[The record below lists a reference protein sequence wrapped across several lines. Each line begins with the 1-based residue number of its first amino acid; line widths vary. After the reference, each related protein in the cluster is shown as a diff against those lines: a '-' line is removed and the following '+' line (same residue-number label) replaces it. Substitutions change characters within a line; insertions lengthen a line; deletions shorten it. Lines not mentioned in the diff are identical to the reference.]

1 MKYKQ
6 LLLSPLSLIP
16 VGLQPAVAADM
27 PVKVKAP
34 QATAFTPSWAGFY
47 AGLNLGVISDQS
59 RITGFVPSGLG
70 AVTNYC
76 FADGLVGNPCTPT
89 NSQTAV
95 GVLGGLQLGYNFQ
108 AGKIVYGLEGDIGLS
123 SSRKSTTGANAAG
136 GTGNWTV
143 KSGIEALSTLRGRL
157 GYVFDNNTLLYATG
171 GLAVA
176 KTAHSFQASNSAF
189 GSGPYSWADA
199 GWRAGFTVGG
209 GLEYQ
214 VSRNWSVKGEAL
226 YYDLGKKDLVSTAS
240 RGGFSYAWGATD
252 RINGVV
258 ARVGLN
264 YLFH

>member
-1 MKYKQ
+1 MNYYKAAF
-6 LLLSPLSLIP
+6 LSPL
-16 VGLQPAVAADM
+16 GLLSFGAQPATAADM
-27 PVKVKAP
+27 PVKAKAP
-34 QATAFTPSWAGFY
+34 QATEFMPTWAGFY
-47 AGLNLGVISDQS
+47 AGVNLGVISDQS

-70 AVTNYC
+70 TSTSYC
-76 FADGLVGNPCTPT
+76 FADGLLGNPCTPT

-123 SSRKSTTGANAAG
+123 SARKSTTGANAVG
-136 GTGNWTV
+136 LTGNWTV
-143 KSGIEALSTLRGRL
+143 NSGIEALSTLRGRL
-157 GYVFDNNTLLYATG
+157 GYTFDNTLLYATG

-176 KTAHSFQASNSAF
+176 KTAHSYQASQSAF

-214 VSRNWSVKGEAL
+214 VSRSWSVKGEAL
-226 YYDLGKKDLVSTAS
+226 YYDLGKKDLVSTALHA
-240 RGGFSYAWGATD
+240 GFSYAWGATD

-258 ARVGLN
+258 ARIGLN